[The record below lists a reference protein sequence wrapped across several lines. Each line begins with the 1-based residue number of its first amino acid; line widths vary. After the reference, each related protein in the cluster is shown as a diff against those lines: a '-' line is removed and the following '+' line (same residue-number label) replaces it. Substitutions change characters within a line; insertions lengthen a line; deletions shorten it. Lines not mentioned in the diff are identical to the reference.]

1 MANKTNS
8 KSNKK
13 TKDPKAPKRH
23 RTAYI
28 LFSIEKR
35 HQIKVIIYIYIESF
49 FLLNLNFILD

>member
-1 MANKTNS
+1 MANKTKS

-23 RTAYI
+23 RTAYM

-35 HQIKVIIYIYIESF
+35 HQIKVIIYIEF
-49 FLLNLNFILD
+49 FFY

>member
-13 TKDPKAPKRH
+13 TKDQKALKRH

-35 HQIKVIIYIYIESF
+35 HQIKVIIYIEI
-49 FLLNLNFILD
+49 FLY